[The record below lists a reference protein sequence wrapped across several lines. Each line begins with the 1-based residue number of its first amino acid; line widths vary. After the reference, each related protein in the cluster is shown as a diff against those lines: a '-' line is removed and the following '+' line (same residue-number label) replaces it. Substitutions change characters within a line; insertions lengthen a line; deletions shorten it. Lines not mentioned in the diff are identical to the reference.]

1 MKPAYSTVEKIN
13 HAVNEDVRYA
23 SDVDLYQIDEF
34 WEIADAA
41 GDCEDY
47 ALKKRQ
53 LLLEHGVDPQ
63 YLRLATCWT
72 ESGEYHAVLIV
83 STDKGDYVLD
93 NRYQFPMMRQDLPYK
108 WHKIQV
114 GKSWH
119 VIS

>member
-1 MKPAYSTVEKIN
+1 MKPTPALVESVN
-13 HAVNEDVRYA
+13 HAVNEDVRYTTDA
-23 SDVDLYQIDEF
+23 ALYQINEF
-34 WEIADAA
+34 WEVADHA

-53 LLLEHGVDPQ
+53 VLMEHGVDPEF
-63 YLRLATCWT
+63 LRLATCWVEDGT
-72 ESGEYHAVLIV
+72 YHAVLIV
-83 STDKGDYVLD
+83 TTTNGDYVLD

-114 GKSWH
+114 GRAWH